1 MGRRHGQGPCGLA
14 VHREGKHSLQGHIA
28 SERGTPS
35 GYCPALGAAPH
46 LVEAKPCRCHGQAGC
61 HCPLPRTVRVRAP
74 VPPCHQTRRVAEP
87 EVPTAQA
94 HTSWP
99 PPESWCGSPCRYK
112 CDCDPGWSG
121 ANCDVNNNEC
131 ESNPCINGGTC
142 RDMTS
147 GYVCTCREGFSGERR
162 APGAQ
167 RPLGGGRGQCRAPTS
182 QHDRPQHGRLPPCE
196 EPAAGAAA
204 GLMLVLPSLSTGS
217 SSHQMRTGL
226 QWDPALAPR

>member
-1 MGRRHGQGPCGLA
+1 MGHRRGQGPRGLA
-14 VHREGKHSLQGHIA
+14 LHREGKHSLQGHIA
-28 SERGTPS
+28 SEWGMPS
-35 GYCPALGAAPH
+35 GYCPALGAASH
-46 LVEAKPCRCHGQAGC
+46 LVEAKPCCCHGQAGC
-61 HCPLPRTVRVRAP
+61 HYPTSKDCKGQGTGASLSPDEESGRAGSAHSPGPRILA
-74 VPPCHQTRRVAEP
+74 
-87 EVPTAQA
+87 
-94 HTSWP
+94 

-167 RPLGGGRGQCRAPTS
+167 RPLGGGRGQCKAPTS
-182 QHDRPQHGRLPPCE
+182 QHDRPRHGRLPPCKE
-196 EPAAGAAA
+196 SAAGAAA
-204 GLMLVLPSLSTGS
+204 WLMLGLPSLSK
-217 SSHQMRTGL
+217 
-226 QWDPALAPR
+226 ALPPTR